1 MYVRGEFRLIEF
13 RNKPGRDKSLVRL
26 SWLCVLL
33 VAFIGFVQATHVH
46 TDNSKI
52 PSHECTICSVAHS
65 GALTSTVYRPAPVLV
80 RTALAVSPE
89 VVSKSC
95 LVVFSL
101 YIRPPPAV

>member
-1 MYVRGEFRLIEF
+1 LTEFG
-13 RNKPGRDKSLVRL
+13 NKPGRDKFVVRL

-52 PSHECTICSVAHS
+52 PSHECSICSVAHS
-65 GALTSTVYRPAPVLV
+65 GALTSTVYRPAPILV
-80 RTALAVSPE
+80 RSALTISPE

-95 LVVFSL
+95 GVIFSL
-101 YIRPPPAV
+101 HIRPPPAV